1 MNKSQKGY
9 IFALSAILLWSTAA
23 VAFKIALQYMDFIH
37 LLLLSSISSFLVL
50 FSILLIQNQHKKLFT
65 YSKKQYL
72 YSLILGFL
80 NPFAYYMIL
89 LKAYSILPAQLAQP
103 LNYTWPIMLILL
115 SALLLKQ
122 KLKMI
127 SLLAAFVSFF
137 GVYLISLRGGSFTI
151 DIRQPLGI
159 FLATGSSVIWA
170 LFWIYNIK
178 DTRSELHKL
187 TLSFFFSIFFIAFAL
202 FLFSDFQIPETQG
215 ILAAVYTGFFEMSI
229 AYILW
234 LKALKL
240 AKRSDKISNLVFISP
255 FLALLWIHLIL
266 GESIYNTTI
275 YGLIFI
281 IAGIFIHQ
289 FFSKTSKV

>member
-1 MNKSQKGY
+1 MNSSQKVY
-9 IFALSAILLWSTAA
+9 IFALSAILFWSTAA

-37 LLLLSSISSFLVL
+37 LLFFSSLSSFLVL
-50 FSILLIQNQHKKLFT
+50 FAVLLIQNQHKKIFS

-72 YSLILGFL
+72 YSFILGLL
-80 NPFAYYMIL
+80 NPFAYYMVL
-89 LKAYSILPAQLAQP
+89 LKAYSILPAQIAQP
-103 LNYTWPIMLILL
+103 LNYTWPIMLVLL
-115 SALLLKQ
+115 SAVLLKQ
-122 KLKMI
+122 KLNGI

-137 GVYLISLRGGSFTI
+137 GVYLISLRGGSFSL
-151 DIRQPLGI
+151 DIKQPFGI
-159 FLATGSSVIWA
+159 FLATGSSIIWT

-178 DTRSELHKL
+178 DKRPELHKL
-187 TLSFFFSIFFIAFAL
+187 TLSFFFSVFIIGFSL
-202 FLFSDFQIPETQG
+202 FLFSNFKIPQTKG

-255 FLALLWIHLIL
+255 FFSLLWIHLVL
-266 GESIYNTTI
+266 GEDIYKTTI

-281 IAGIFIHQ
+281 LSGIFIHQ
-289 FFSKTSKV
+289 IFSKSTKV

>member
-23 VAFKIALQYMDFIH
+23 VAFKVALQYMDFIH

-65 YSKKQYL
+65 FSKKQYL

-229 AYILW
+229 AYVLW

>member
-1 MNKSQKGY
+1 MKPAQKVY
-9 IFALSAILLWSTAA
+9 ILVLFAIMFWSTAA

-37 LLLLSSISSFLVL
+37 LLFFSALSSFLVL
-50 FSILLIQNQHKKLFT
+50 LTILFIQNQYKELFS

-80 NPFAYYMIL
+80 NPFAYYMVL

-103 LNYTWPIMLILL
+103 LNYTWPIMLVLL

-122 KLKMI
+122 KLNII

-137 GVYLISLRGGSFTI
+137 GVYLISLRGASFSI
-151 DIRQPLGI
+151 DIQQPVGI
-159 FLATGSSVIWA
+159 LLATGSSVIWA

-178 DTRSELHKL
+178 DKRSEIQKL
-187 TLSFFFSIFFIAFAL
+187 TLSFFFSVFFIGFAL
-202 FLFSDFQIPETQG
+202 FFFSDFQIPEFKG

-229 AYILW
+229 TYVLW

-255 FLALLWIHLIL
+255 FFSLLWIHLIL
-266 GESIYNTTI
+266 GENIYNTTI

-281 IAGIFIHQ
+281 ISGIFIQ
-289 FFSKTSKV
+289 QIFSKSAKA

>member
-1 MNKSQKGY
+1 MNSSQKVY
-9 IFALSAILLWSTAA
+9 VFALSAILFWSTAA

-37 LLLLSSISSFLVL
+37 LLFFSSLSSFLVL
-50 FSILLIQNQHKKLFT
+50 FTILLVQNQHKKIFS

-72 YSLILGFL
+72 YSFVLGLL
-80 NPFAYYMIL
+80 NPFAYYMVL

-122 KLKMI
+122 KLNMI
-127 SLLAAFVSFF
+127 SLFAAFVSFF
-137 GVYLISLRGGSFTI
+137 GVYLISLRGGSFSL
-151 DIRQPLGI
+151 DIKQPFGI
-159 FLATGSSVIWA
+159 FLATGSSIIWA

-178 DTRSELHKL
+178 DKRPELHKL
-187 TLSFFFSIFFIAFAL
+187 TLSFFFSVFIIGFSL
-202 FLFSDFQIPETQG
+202 FLFSNFQIPETKG

-229 AYILW
+229 AYVLW

-255 FLALLWIHLIL
+255 FFALLWIHLVL
-266 GESIYNTTI
+266 GENIYKTTI
-275 YGLIFI
+275 YGLILI
-281 IAGIFIHQ
+281 LLGIFIHQ
-289 FFSKTSKV
+289 FFSKSTKV

>member
-65 YSKKQYL
+65 FSKKQYL